1 MALGQITKQL
11 AAQAL
16 GNTIDNVM
24 EKPSAPGPAESLG
37 ATLVGEI
44 QAMQKALKDD
54 QELVVLLNAGDQ
66 RLRVLEIYV
75 PTWQVVVLTGV
86 DPEKNITRV
95 ISPIAAIQLVCK
107 VMKVPPPAKPTRIA
121 VVTPKVKAE

>member
-24 EKPSAPGPAESLG
+24 EKPAVPGPAESLG
-37 ATLVGEI
+37 ATMVGEI

-54 QELVVLLNAGDQ
+54 QELVVLLNAGDE

-75 PTWQVVVLTGV
+75 PSWQVVVLTGV

-95 ISPIAAIQLVCK
+95 ISPIGAIQLVCK
-107 VMKVPPPAKPTRIA
+107 VMKVQSPAKPTRIA
-121 VVTPKVKAE
+121 VITPKPKAE

>member
-1 MALGQITKQL
+1 MALGQLTKQL

-24 EKPSAPGPAESLG
+24 EKPAAPGQAESLG
-37 ATLVGEI
+37 ATIVGEI

-54 QELVVLLNAGDQ
+54 QELLVLLNAGDQ

-75 PTWQVVVLTGV
+75 PSWQVVVLTGV

-95 ISPIAAIQLVCK
+95 ISPIATIQLVCK
-107 VMKVPPPAKPTRIA
+107 VMRVPPQGKPTRIT
-121 VVTPKVKAE
+121 VITPKPKAE

>member
-24 EKPSAPGPAESLG
+24 EKPAVPGQAESLG
-37 ATLVGEI
+37 STMVGEI

-75 PTWQVVVLTGV
+75 PSWQVVVLTGV

-107 VMKVPPPAKPTRIA
+107 VMKVQSPAKPTRIA
-121 VVTPKVKAE
+121 VITPKTKAE

>member
-24 EKPSAPGPAESLG
+24 EKPAAPGQAEALG
-37 ATLVGEI
+37 ATIVGEI

-54 QELVVLLNAGDQ
+54 QELLVLFNAGDQ

-75 PTWQVVVLTGV
+75 PSWQVMVLTGV
-86 DPEKNITRV
+86 DPEKNVTRV
-95 ISPIAAIQLVCK
+95 ISPIATIQLICK
-107 VMKVPPPAKPTRIA
+107 VMRVQPPAKPARIA
-121 VVTPKVKAE
+121 VVTPKPKPE

>member
-16 GNTIDNVM
+16 GNTIDTVM
-24 EKPSAPGPAESLG
+24 EKPPAPGPAESLG
-37 ATLVGEI
+37 ATMVGEI

>member
-54 QELVVLLNAGDQ
+54 Q
-66 RLRVLEIYV
+66 
-75 PTWQVVVLTGV
+75 
-86 DPEKNITRV
+86 
-95 ISPIAAIQLVCK
+95 
-107 VMKVPPPAKPTRIA
+107 
-121 VVTPKVKAE
+121 